1 MKLPREVKLTGGE
14 RVDLA
19 KPGADANAPRRF
31 SMLAYTGDEI
41 AFYGTRVVFD
51 LAGMKAASQTIP
63 ILNQHDVNKIA
74 GMSDKVSITDK
85 EVKIEGALSRSTK
98 TGKKIAQLA
107 DEGFPW
113 QASVGL
119 EPGSVEDVKAGATV
133 KMNGRTFQGPLVAVR
148 KSVLRESSFC
158 PLGRDGDTKSV
169 VLSAFNEKE
178 QFHMGDEDK
187 KPLSFD
193 GLTITEFRAA
203 APKLYDSI
211 RTEALRED
219 GDRRSQIGTAIKASL
234 LPDGMQG
241 QLMLR
246 CQSMDLAAAQ
256 KEIDRTTSIEAAL
269 TAAKTSGLDEKDVA
283 AIRGDVAELPLSAG
297 LRLVA
302 SFVDAKKA
310 TQGRIV
316 NDDAGVKGKDGAKK
330 TTEQEALEG
339 HVKAALGEFDK
350 IKASQPKLAAADYVA
365 QYLHDNK
372 IKADDVALK
381 AAAPDLFK

>member
-1 MKLPREVKLTGGE
+1 MKLPREVKLTGGG
-14 RVDLA
+14 RVELAA
-19 KPGADANAPRRF
+19 KPAEADAVRRF

-41 AFYGTRVVFD
+41 SFYGTRVVFD

-74 GMSDKVSITDK
+74 GMSDSVAITEK
-85 EVKIEGALSRSTK
+85 EVKIEGALSKSTK

-119 EPGSVEDVKAGATV
+119 EPSSVEDIKAGATV
-133 KMNGRTFQGPLVAVR
+133 KLNGRTFQGPLLAVR

-169 VLSAFNEKE
+169 VLSAFDGKEPDMPTEEEKKVM
-178 QFHMGDEDK
+178 QD
-187 KPLSFD
+187 
-193 GLTITEFRAA
+193 LTVTEFKAA
-203 APKLYDSI
+203 APKLYDTV
-211 RTEALRED
+211 RAEALRED
-219 GDRRSQIGTAIKASL
+219 SERRSQIGAAIKASL

-246 CQSMDLAAAQ
+246 CQAMDLAAAQ

-269 TAAKTSGLDEKDVA
+269 TAGKANGLDDKDIT
-283 AIRGDVAELPLSAG
+283 AIRGDVADLPLSAG

-310 TQGRIV
+310 TLGRV
-316 NDDAGVKGKDGAKK
+316 VTGGPEKGSEK
-330 TTEQEALEG
+330 TADQIALEG
-339 HVKAALGEFDK
+339 HVKAAIVEFET
-350 IKASQPKLAAADYVA
+350 IKASQPALKAADYVS
-365 QYLHDNK
+365 QYLRDNK
-372 IKADDVALK
+372 IKADDAALK